1 MDVTVRRGSSYLDDG
16 SGGGLSL
23 ADGGDG
29 STPLVSGR
37 HPTDYQ
43 PIGGERGDGGGGCL
57 AFLCGGGSG
66 LTSVDAV
73 DDVAS
78 EHASS
83 LLRDDYQV

>member
-1 MDVTVRRGSSYLDDG
+1 
-16 SGGGLSL
+16 
-23 ADGGDG
+23 
-29 STPLVSGR
+29 
-37 HPTDYQ
+37 
-43 PIGGERGDGGGGCL
+43 L